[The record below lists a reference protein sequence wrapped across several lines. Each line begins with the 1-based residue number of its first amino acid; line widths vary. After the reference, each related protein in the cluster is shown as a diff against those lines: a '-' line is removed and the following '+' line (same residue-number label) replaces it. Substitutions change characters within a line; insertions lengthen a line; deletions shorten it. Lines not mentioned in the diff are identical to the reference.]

1 MPWIVQWEKRAIKD
15 MAGLGAVDRKRIAR
29 FIRDRIGNRDNP
41 REFGEALVGPL
52 AGYWKYRVGDFR
64 IITSI
69 NDRTIT
75 IIIVRIGNRR
85 EVYR

>member
-1 MPWIVQWEKRAIKD
+1 MPWIVRWEKRAIKD

-41 REFGEALVGPL
+41 REIGEALVGPL
-52 AGYWKYRVGDFR
+52 AGEWKYRGGDFR